1 MNYENLTLDNA
12 AEDLQKS
19 FNELSKIDLKS
30 LSADERAAIKKELNK
45 IMELILQLKEDNKPK
60 NVK

>member
-12 AEDLQKS
+12 AEELQKS

-30 LSADERAAIKKELNK
+30 LSAEERVAIKKELNK
-45 IMELILQLKEDNKPK
+45 VMELILQLKEDNNPK
-60 NVK
+60 T